1 MGIDNL
7 RLNCSKPA
15 YVYKGAEI
23 DKKAWDS
30 ITVSAY
36 FQYSL
41 NLATLISI
49 APTLKFVFKNS

>member
-1 MGIDNL
+1 MGIDSL

-30 ITVSAY
+30 ITVLAY

-41 NLATLISI
+41 DLATLISI
-49 APTLKFVFKNS
+49 APTFKISY

>member
-15 YVYKGAEI
+15 YVYGGAEI

-30 ITVSAY
+30 ITVLAY

-41 NLATLISI
+41 NRPRLISI
-49 APTLKFVFKNS
+49 APSLKLVFKIL